1 MKAHMHPE
9 PLETRIA
16 PATFLVSA
24 VDLKAVDVGNPTLSA
39 MDQANEINAAANVL
53 VDFAFLAGA
62 TDKIFFDSNRN
73 GTQEATDLLLVQID
87 AGNAMVFLNDRDGD
101 GVFSPDELTGLAVS
115 DGFKGVIKTD
125 VAGSIST
132 VLKPGT
138 NEVLLTGGKF
148 TLEAAS
154 IAKLDI
160 EGVVTGTISAGNNIT
175 DVTAGKGVYA
185 PFQNSSVN
193 KVLSGTAQ
201 NGNTISFGGGAFSV
215 NTFAPLGAGGNITDI
230 TLARGANTIT
240 AGAGL
245 DGTTGNGAN
254 GGAITNVTISDA
266 FEAIAITGGA
276 GGLASASNLATGG
289 TGGAV
294 SGITIG
300 GKVIA
305 GNVSVKSG
313 AGGAS
318 NGAAGGNGGDGGGVS
333 GVAISFAQMF
343 GNIDVVSGAG
353 GAASNT
359 VGGNGGASGSLAEVK
374 IT

>member
-1 MKAHMHPE
+1 MKTHTHPE

-39 MDQANEINAAANVL
+39 MDQSNEINAAANVL

-73 GTQEATDLLLVQID
+73 GTQDATDLLLVQID

-154 IAKLDI
+154 IAKLDLA
-160 EGVVTGTISAGNNIT
+160 GVVTGTISAGNNIT

-193 KVLSGTAQ
+193 K
-201 NGNTISFGGGAFSV
+201 
-215 NTFAPLGAGGNITDI
+215 
-230 TLARGANTIT
+230 
-240 AGAGL
+240 
-245 DGTTGNGAN
+245 
-254 GGAITNVTISDA
+254 
-266 FEAIAITGGA
+266 
-276 GGLASASNLATGG
+276 
-289 TGGAV
+289 AV
-294 SGITIG
+294 
-300 GKVIA
+300 
-305 GNVSVKSG
+305 
-313 AGGAS
+313 
-318 NGAAGGNGGDGGGVS
+318 
-333 GVAISFAQMF
+333 F
-343 GNIDVVSGAG
+343 
-353 GAASNT
+353 
-359 VGGNGGASGSLAEVK
+359 
-374 IT
+374 